1 MARASVPTLLSLDRW
16 ARIMHVNPVHF
27 AGAVGSLIW
36 PASGAC
42 EDIWPQY
49 SWQTTEELVGRE
61 DVGMA
66 IATAEEDIKNALGKS
81 AAATWEIDE
90 AHGYSFPDMRPRLVQ
105 TEYGEVIA
113 PGRRAVTLI
122 EAEAAVVRSDPDND
136 TWFERATVTVTTDV
150 TDIRQIKLYFA
161 GHDGD
166 PEWEIRP
173 LRSVSISS
181 GVATIT
187 LDAWLLID
195 PDLWEAY
202 PSNNDFTGIDV
213 TVNSN
218 FVDAV
223 DVYRE
228 YNDTSQNGVIFYAQG
243 SGGGFN
249 YCCGGVGCD
258 VCSGANYGGCFSVV
272 DSRLGS
278 VTPYPASYEGGV
290 WSYTRPVDC
299 RPTQRITLS
308 YYAGL
313 VDKQYAAGKSL
324 DPLSHYMAETITWL
338 SVARLP
344 KALCSCNNLRDT
356 VEALQVDATVM
367 REPAANATLFARFE
381 KMDMFNCPF
390 GTRVGEVRA
399 WQRVMRLIGPTGS
412 GGGF

>member
-1 MARASVPTLLSLDRW
+1 MELQVMARASVPTLLSLDRW

-173 LRSVSISS
+173 L
-181 GVATIT
+181 
-187 LDAWLLID
+187 
-195 PDLWEAY
+195 
-202 PSNNDFTGIDV
+202 
-213 TVNSN
+213 
-218 FVDAV
+218 
-223 DVYRE
+223 
-228 YNDTSQNGVIFYAQG
+228 
-243 SGGGFN
+243 
-249 YCCGGVGCD
+249 
-258 VCSGANYGGCFSVV
+258 
-272 DSRLGS
+272 
-278 VTPYPASYEGGV
+278 
-290 WSYTRPVDC
+290 
-299 RPTQRITLS
+299 
-308 YYAGL
+308 
-313 VDKQYAAGKSL
+313 
-324 DPLSHYMAETITWL
+324 
-338 SVARLP
+338 
-344 KALCSCNNLRDT
+344 
-356 VEALQVDATVM
+356 
-367 REPAANATLFARFE
+367 
-381 KMDMFNCPF
+381 
-390 GTRVGEVRA
+390 
-399 WQRVMRLIGPTGS
+399 
-412 GGGF
+412 